1 MGVGGLELRGGGG
14 LELRKSDGTYK
25 TSCVGYYVLVP
36 KWAPGICQI
45 LNITSSF
52 GERHLV

>member
-25 TSCVGYYVLVP
+25 TSCAGYYVLVP

-45 LNITSSF
+45 LNITPSF